1 MSSDCIFCK
10 IVRGEIPAKKIYE
23 DGDVVAFND
32 IHPLAP
38 VHFLVIPKT
47 HVESLLT
54 CGPSHQELL
63 GKMLLLA
70 PRLAAE
76 QGLKGFRTMINTGPE
91 GGQEVFHLHLHV
103 FGGSVSLPKT

>member
-10 IVRGEIPAKKIYE
+10 IVRGEIPAKKIFE
-23 DGDVVAFND
+23 DENVVAFND

-54 CGPSHQELL
+54 CGPDDQQLL
-63 GKMLLLA
+63 GRMLLLA
-70 PRLAAE
+70 PKLAAE
-76 QGLKGFRTMINTGPE
+76 QGLRGFRTMLNTGSE

-103 FGGSVSLPKT
+103 FGGSASLPKT